1 MVGRKKEIGELNDL
15 HSSGMAE
22 FVAIYGRMRVG
33 KTYLVDQ
40 TFEGR
45 ITFRH
50 TGISPVEYGGKGDGL
65 LKAQLKSFYESMV
78 RQGMEADHYPRD
90 WMEAFFMLS
99 LALQKVDD
107 GSRQLVFLDEL
118 PWMDTPRSFFITALE
133 NFWNGWAC
141 HRSNFML
148 VV

>member
-1 MVGRKKEIGELNDL
+1 MVGRKKEIRELNDL

-33 KTYLVDQ
+33 KTYLVDP

-45 ITFRH
+45 IPFRH

-78 RQGMEADHYPRD
+78 R
-90 WMEAFFMLS
+90 
-99 LALQKVDD
+99 
-107 GSRQLVFLDEL
+107 
-118 PWMDTPRSFFITALE
+118 
-133 NFWNGWAC
+133 
-141 HRSNFML
+141 
-148 VV
+148 

>member
-1 MVGRKKEIGELNDL
+1 MVGRKKEIRELNDL
-15 HSSGMAE
+15 YSSGMAE

>member
-1 MVGRKKEIGELNDL
+1 MVGRKKEIRELNDL
-15 HSSGMAE
+15 HSNGMAE

-33 KTYLVDQ
+33 KTYLVDP

-78 RQGMEADHYPRD
+78 RQEMAADHCPRD

-99 LALQKVDD
+99 LALQK
-107 GSRQLVFLDEL
+107 G
-118 PWMDTPRSFFITALE
+118 
-133 NFWNGWAC
+133 GWRFPSAC
-141 HRSNFML
+141 LSG
-148 VV
+148 